1 MVEGTVTARRTIEK
15 EIFIR
20 ASPERVFRALTE
32 PAELARWF
40 GAGAEIELRPGGAL
54 TFIFSE
60 SRETGEVLAVEP
72 PHRFA
77 FSWGAP
83 HATEATFLLEPQE
96 GGTLLRLTETGFGQ
110 GDDWD
115 RVYSDN
121 DGGWDE
127 ELSHLRDWIE
137 EGIEPA

>member
-1 MVEGTVTARRTIEK
+1 MGTAATRRTIEK
-15 EIFIR
+15 ELFIR

-40 GAGAEIELRPGGAL
+40 GQGAEIDLRPGGAL
-54 TFIFSE
+54 TFIFSQ

-77 FSWGAP
+77 FTWGAP
-83 HATEATFLLEPQE
+83 HATEATFLLEPRD

-115 RVYSDN
+115 RIFSDN
-121 DGGWDE
+121 SGGWDE
-127 ELSHLRDWIE
+127 ELAHLRDWVE
-137 EGIEPA
+137 RGNEPA